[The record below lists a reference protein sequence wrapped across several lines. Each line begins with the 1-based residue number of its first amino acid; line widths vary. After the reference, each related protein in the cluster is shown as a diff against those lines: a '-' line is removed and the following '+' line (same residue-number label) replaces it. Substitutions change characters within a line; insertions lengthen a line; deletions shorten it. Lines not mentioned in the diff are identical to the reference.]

1 MNKLLLITAAG
12 YIVGVRSIEKENNQS
27 ILLNDVYINNPSQ
40 RLIDHFESLEI
51 AKEQVI
57 GHKKLSTNDAQN
69 LISRWEASYFTAS

>member
-1 MNKLLLITAAG
+1 MNKLLLIVTG

-57 GHKKLSTNDAQN
+57 GHKKLSTDDAQN
-69 LISRWEASYFTAS
+69 LISRWEASYFTTS

>member
-57 GHKKLSTNDAQN
+57 GHKNYPQMMLK
-69 LISRWEASYFTAS
+69 I

>member
-57 GHKKLSTNDAQN
+57 GHKKN
-69 LISRWEASYFTAS
+69 IHR

>member
-57 GHKKLSTNDAQN
+57 GHK
-69 LISRWEASYFTAS
+69 SYPLMMLKI